1 MKIAVS
7 TSGTTLGS
15 PVDPRFGRAAGFL
28 VVDLDSD
35 ETEYIENTQNLRA
48 AQGAGI
54 QTAQNVAN
62 TGAEVVLTGHCGPKA
77 FRVLGSAGVALHVG
91 AEGTVAEALARFQ
104 TGDWEASDGADVE
117 GHWA

>member
-1 MKIAVS
+1 MKVAIS

-28 VVDLDSD
+28 IVDMDNN
-35 ETEYIENTQNLRA
+35 EMEYVENTQNLRA

-54 QTAQNVAN
+54 QTGQNVAN
-62 TGAEVVLTGHCGPKA
+62 TGAKAVLTGHCGPKA
-77 FRVLGSAGVALHVG
+77 FRVLTGAGVAVHIG
-91 AEGTVAEALARFQ
+91 AEGTVAEALARLQ